1 MFPRRIRWTIPLYT
15 VHGYTRETARAATA
29 HMASDR
35 VGRGLDADELE
46 EQIAGSVRDGCQVDW
61 ARSEGGPLSNRE
73 ISALVAYVLSWE
85 AAGAPPAL
93 PPLPPQPTATPRPTA
108 TLPSLTQPPTPVP
121 TPTPTVAPQIAAI
134 LAQDPVYA
142 GAWLYAQHCAR
153 CHLAY
158 SYSRMGKGKPAD
170 EVANTIANG
179 KTGTNM
185 PSFSVR
191 RGGHL
196 KTREIDA
203 IVAFVTAWEAADTPP
218 TLPPLLTDAIQTY
231 TAGTTLMAAGGN
243 GNSARGA
250 VLFAQHCA
258 VCHGPAGAGLVG
270 PPLAKAWD
278 TSLPELLIRS
288 TIVGGRP
295 GTAMVALERRPGWSP
310 RRTGNR
316 GPGGASS
323 DLGAESRSLPDRSR
337 QRLTE
342 TETAPLDLPAQPSR
356 TQASPPTRPMT
367 GDPARGVAGLL
378 GFAGAV
384 ALLFMYRRWRR

>member
-1 MFPRRIRWTIPLYT
+1 MGDSR
-15 VHGYTRETARAATA
+15 
-29 HMASDR
+29 
-35 VGRGLDADELE
+35 
-46 EQIAGSVRDGCQVDW
+46 
-61 ARSEGGPLSNRE
+61 
-73 ISALVAYVLSWE
+73 
-85 AAGAPPAL
+85 APPAL

-121 TPTPTVAPQIAAI
+121 TPTPTVAPQIAAL

-218 TLPPLLTDAIQTY
+218 TLPPLLTNAIQTY

-295 GTAMVALERRPGWSP
+295 GTAMVPWSADQ
-310 RRTGNR
+310 G
-316 GPGGASS
+316 GPLAAQEIE
-323 DLGAESRSLPDRSR
+323 DVVAHI
-337 QRLTE
+337 LTWAQNSAVSGQITATL

-384 ALLFMYRRWRR
+384 ALLFMYRRWRRSSD